1 VEAHFLFFDIDGVLI
16 DPKGYRQ
23 ATKDTIRVIGARYGL
38 NISSISE
45 LELTAFESQGIT
57 SEWDMVPLYLLA
69 WIENCLILLPQKSS
83 ISDRDKLCYLLR
95 DLDQAHIKP
104 LNIIN
109 NYGSYVNYS
118 QPPSDS
124 IRNEIFNGNQACC
137 LPLLYQS
144 APWLI
149 REFLTFTRDIEKSE
163 TTMMFQNL
171 ILGSEY
177 FEELSEVK
185 PEIST
190 PSYLLMH
197 DKTIID
203 DQLKNKLNYL
213 FDYKKVYIS
222 AMTARPSLAPEFFPD
237 KEFTRLFSPEA
248 EFAMEKIGL
257 STIPV
262 VGYGAL
268 DALGEKLG
276 FNGDILLKPSPIHA
290 LIALALGCNID
301 FANIYDFLK
310 INKNLIS
317 NYNFSRLNL
326 KSFLPDWMLEREI
339 YLHIFEDT
347 IVGIRSVRALNEIL
361 INNGY
366 RSQYISFGIT
376 SDNQKINV
384 LKKEN
389 AQIFQN
395 INEALSYYFENN
407 DF

>member
-1 VEAHFLFFDIDGVLI
+1 MEAHFLFFDIDGVLI
-16 DPKGYRQ
+16 DPRGYRQ
-23 ATKDTIRVIGARYGL
+23 ATKDAIRAIGARYGL

-45 LELTAFESQGIT
+45 FELTAFESQGIT
-57 SEWDMVPLYLLA
+57 SEWDMIPLYLLA
-69 WIENCLILLPQKSS
+69 WIESCLILLPQKFS
-83 ISDRDKLCYLLR
+83 ISNRDKLCYLLR

-109 NYGSYVNYS
+109 NYGSYVNYN

-137 LPLLYQS
+137 LPILYQS

-149 REFLTFTRDIEKSE
+149 RKFLTFTRDIEKSE
-163 TTMMFQNL
+163 TTRLFQNL

-177 FEELSEVK
+177 FEELSGVK
-185 PEIST
+185 SEIST

-203 DQLKNKLNYL
+203 DQMKNKLKYLINY
-213 FDYKKVYIS
+213 KQVYMS
-222 AMTARPSLAPEFFPD
+222 TMTARPSQAPEFFPN
-237 KEFTRLFSPEA
+237 KEFARLFSPEA

-257 STIPV
+257 SSIPV
-262 VGYGAL
+262 VGYGSL
-268 DALGEKLG
+268 DAIGEKIG

-290 LIALALGCNID
+290 LVALALGCNID

-310 INKNLIS
+310 INKKIIS
-317 NYNFSRLNL
+317 NYNFSKLKL
-326 KSFLPDWMLEREI
+326 KSFLPDWMLEKEI
-339 YLHIFEDT
+339 CLHIFEDT

-366 RSQYISFGIT
+366 RSQYISYGIT
-376 SDNQKINV
+376 TDNQKIDV
-384 LKKEN
+384 LKKKT
-389 AQIFQN
+389 
-395 INEALSYYFENN
+395 L
-407 DF
+407 